1 MAIASKRLTR
11 KQLREPDWFQDHLEQ
26 AIEYFNAHKAL
37 SLAAIAAVIV
47 LIGAL
52 WGFQQFK
59 QSQNSA
65 ASAEFTR
72 AFTLYQNQKYN
83 EAIPAFEKVQSYR
96 WSRYAVLAHIYLA
109 NSYLQMGQFD
119 KALSSAERS
128 VVATKPETLYR
139 QIALLTEGEIEE
151 QLKKCKEAV
160 GHFAEAEKISA
171 ALQTRAALGKARCA
185 EQLGDTKTA
194 IQAYKDYLKDNPGSP
209 LAIKV
214 AELEAKS
221 AAPTQPAAK

>member
-1 MAIASKRLTR
+1 MATASKRLTR

-26 AIEYFNAHKAL
+26 AVEFFNTHKPL
-37 SLAAIAAVIV
+37 CIAAVAGVII
-47 LIGAL
+47 LLGAL
-52 WGFQQFK
+52 WAFQQFK
-59 QSQNSA
+59 ASQNAA
-65 ASAEFTR
+65 ASQEFTK
-72 AFTLYQNQKYN
+72 AFTLYESQKYN
-83 EAIPAFEKVQSYR
+83 EAIPAFEKVQTYR

-109 NSYLQMGQFD
+109 NSYLATRQFD
-119 KALSSAERS
+119 KALTSAERS
-128 VVATKPETLYR
+128 VIATKPETLYR
-139 QIALLTEGEIEE
+139 QIALLTQGEIEE

-171 ALQTRAALGKARCA
+171 ALQSRATLGKARCA

-194 IQAYKDYLKDNPGSP
+194 LQAYKDYLKENPGSP

-221 AAPTQPAAK
+221 PAQTQPAAK

>member
-1 MAIASKRLTR
+1 MATASKRLTR

-26 AIEYFNAHKAL
+26 AGEYFNAHKAL
-37 SLAAIAAVIV
+37 CLAASAALIV
-47 LIGAL
+47 LIGAIF
-52 WGFQQFK
+52 GFQLFK
-59 QSQNSA
+59 RNQNAA
-65 ASAEFTR
+65 ASLEFGR
-72 AFTLYQNQKYN
+72 AFALYQNQKYN

-96 WSRYAVLAHIYLA
+96 WSRYAVLAHVYLA
-109 NSYLQMGQFD
+109 NSYLATGQLD

-139 QIALLTEGEIEE
+139 QIALLTQGEIEE
-151 QLKKCKEAV
+151 QLKKCQDAV

-194 IQAYKDYLKDNPGSP
+194 LQAYKDYLKDNPGSP

-221 AAPTQPAAK
+221 AGQNLAK

>member
-1 MAIASKRLTR
+1 MATVSKRLTR

-26 AIEYFNAHKAL
+26 SVEYFNAHKTL
-37 SLAAIAAVIV
+37 SIAVLMGVIILLAAV
-47 LIGAL
+47 

-59 QSQNSA
+59 ANQNAA
-65 ASAEFTR
+65 ASQEFTK
-72 AFTLYQNQKYN
+72 AFTLYQGQKYN
-83 EAIPAFEKVQSYR
+83 EAIPAFEKVQAYR

-109 NSYLQMGQFD
+109 NSYLATRQFD

-139 QIALLTEGEIEE
+139 QIALLTQGEIEE

-160 GHFAEAEKISA
+160 GHFAEAEKISG
-171 ALQTRAALGKARCA
+171 ALRSRATLGKARCA
-185 EQLGDTKTA
+185 EQLGDTQTA
-194 IQAYKDYLKDNPGSP
+194 IQSYKEFLKDNPGSP

-214 AELEAKS
+214 AELEAKNP
-221 AAPTQPAAK
+221 APVQPTAK

>member
-1 MAIASKRLTR
+1 MATASKRLTR

-26 AIEYFNAHKAL
+26 AVEYFNAHKAL
-37 SLAAIAAVIV
+37 SLSAIAAVIV

-65 ASAEFTR
+65 ASEEFTR

-109 NSYLQMGQFD
+109 NSYLATRQFD
-119 KALSSAERS
+119 KALSSAERA

-139 QIALLTEGEIEE
+139 QIALLTQGEIEE
-151 QLKKCKEAV
+151 QLKKCKEAM

-185 EQLGDTKTA
+185 EQLGDAKTA
-194 IQAYKDYLKDNPGSP
+194 LQAYKDFLKDNPGSP

-221 AAPTQPAAK
+221 AAPSSAK